1 MGVIYTYFAAPT
13 DELAAGT
20 IDRAGGGPGAAVAS
34 DEGFPA
40 VEEAGFDP
48 VVQAGTLEAILTA
61 RTYEDIEAS
70 PGWARVVAER
80 DGGER
85 LIVALRDPL
94 VSALADSTPESRC
107 EVSARWAETEEFW
120 GQADSGV
127 LARRLDELSLARAAQ
142 NSRERL
148 YYLVCV

>member
-1 MGVIYTYFAAPT
+1 MGVIYRYFAAPT

-20 IDRAGGGPGAAVAS
+20 IDGSGGPGAAVAS
-34 DEGFPA
+34 VEGFPA

-48 VVQAGTLEAILTA
+48 VVQAGTLEAILTS

-70 PGWARVVAER
+70 PGRARVVAER

-85 LIVALRDPL
+85 LVVALRDPL
-94 VSALADSTPESRC
+94 VSALADSTPESRR

-120 GQADSGV
+120 GQADPGV
-127 LARRLDELSLARAAQ
+127 LARRLDELSVLARAAQ
-142 NSRERL
+142 DSGERL
-148 YYLVCV
+148 YCLVCV